1 MGQCVQL
8 VLLPPSGG
16 QSLNEIGGMTRL
28 LLLLWAGVTASTVVD
43 LQKRII
49 GGRNC
54 TQTERLYHVEVRAY
68 TAFPGAVFTICGSSL
83 IGDRWI
89 LTAEH
94 CWNPASHCV
103 ARSAIAALSL
113 PRMLVEP
120 KPGRATVLQCAN
132 TTVVNCQRLINC
144 LQTNYQGF
152 YATRQYQHWKCYQ
165 SPGVSTS
172 PGDSGGGV
180 VFNGR
185 IYGVHVFSGNATHAC
200 VEAAGFMDV
209 CRYMDW
215 IVTTTGIPRP

>member
-1 MGQCVQL
+1 MRA
-8 VLLPPSGG
+8 VLGIHPGG
-16 QSLNEIGGMTRL
+16 QGTPVEIQQHHIYTDDQNRSHDIMLLELTNPTLIQPVPLPDCGPPNPLNIDDTVEIAGRASMTM
-28 LLLLWAGVTASTVVD
+28 GP
-43 LQKRII
+43 
-49 GGRNC
+49 NN
-54 TQTERLYHVEVRAY
+54 ERQ
-68 TAFPGAVFTICGSSL
+68 
-83 IGDRWI
+83 
-89 LTAEH
+89 
-94 CWNPASHCV
+94 
-103 ARSAIAALSL
+103 
-113 PRMLVEP
+113 
-120 KPGRATVLQCAN
+120 PGRATVLQCAN
-132 TTVVNCQRLINC
+132 TTVINCQRLINC

-185 IYGVHVFSGNATHAC
+185 ICGVHVFSGNATHAC